1 MRWVVEQHSGSG
13 FDDGLTYAMTLG
25 EFIALIVDSG
35 PDPMVKFRV
44 VNDEP
49 PDEDGKFV
57 RHIEISLV
65 PDGYVRERASDCHRV
80 HKVLKAML
88 DAELVT

>member
-1 MRWVVEQHSGSG
+1 MAR

-25 EFIALIVDSG
+25 EFIALIVDCG

-65 PDGYVRERASDCHRV
+65 PDGYVRERAGDCDRI

-88 DAELVT
+88 DAGLVT